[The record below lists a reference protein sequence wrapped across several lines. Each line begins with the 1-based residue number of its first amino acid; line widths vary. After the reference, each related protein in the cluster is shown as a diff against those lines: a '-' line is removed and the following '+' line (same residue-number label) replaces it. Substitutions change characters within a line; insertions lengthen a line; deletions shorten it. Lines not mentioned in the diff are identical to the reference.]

1 MSTKLSVAEIL
12 TKLEARIDFHR
23 QQAGHHVERE
33 AWHRE
38 QSAHHSAELEK
49 VLARFEAFKATAAD
63 AAELA
68 VESVIPQPVAAAP
81 VDDLPPG
88 RRFTKAKLI
97 FRVVQD
103 QEEGKPFNATQ
114 IAAEVN
120 RRFRERLRKP
130 VDKRVV
136 ATSLRRLRD
145 AGEIREL
152 VAGRSFHEAQFS
164 R

>member
-12 TKLEARIDFHR
+12 AKLEARIEFHR
-23 QQAGHHVERE
+23 QQASHHVERE
-33 AWHRE
+33 TWHRE
-38 QSAHHSAELEK
+38 QSAHHSAELQK
-49 VLARFEAFKATAAD
+49 VLARFEAFKATATE

-68 VESVIPQPVAAAP
+68 VESVIPQPVTAP

-97 FRVVQD
+97 FRVVED
-103 QEEGKPFNATQ
+103 QEKGKPFNATQ
-114 IAAEVN
+114 ITAEVN
-120 RRFRERLRKP
+120 RRFRERLKRP

-136 ATSLRRLRD
+136 GTALRRLRD
-145 AGEIREL
+145 AGEIQEV